1 VLAWQMHW
9 SHLKGERKMLIL
21 LAVILGIAWVMG
33 FTVFHVASSA
43 IHLLV
48 VLAIVSLIVHFVRG
62 RGTSSV

>member
-1 VLAWQMHW
+1 
-9 SHLKGERKMLIL
+9 MLIL

-33 FTVFHVASSA
+33 FTVFHVASGA

>member
-1 VLAWQMHW
+1 
-9 SHLKGERKMLIL
+9 MLIL

-33 FTVFHVASSA
+33 FAVFHVASGA

>member
-1 VLAWQMHW
+1 MQW

-33 FTVFHVASSA
+33 FTVFHVASGA

-48 VLAIVSLIVHFVRG
+48 VLAIVSLIVHFVRR
-62 RGTSSV
+62 RGAPSV